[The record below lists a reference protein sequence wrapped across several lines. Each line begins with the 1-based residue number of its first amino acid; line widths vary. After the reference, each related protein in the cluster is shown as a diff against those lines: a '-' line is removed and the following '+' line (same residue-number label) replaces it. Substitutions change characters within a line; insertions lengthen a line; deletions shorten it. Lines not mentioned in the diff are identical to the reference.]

1 MIAQLLHSGPPMGKT
16 VLVVDDDQAIRETIQ
31 EVLQEQGFS
40 VATVRNGQEALAW
53 LRASSAPALILLDL
67 SMPMMD
73 GQTFRKEQ
81 EKDPLLALIPVIAIS
96 AAAGLAEKVQPMHID
111 GYLRKPMALDD
122 LISTVGRY
130 CAETSPEA

>member
-1 MIAQLLHSGPPMGKT
+1 MIAQLHSGPTRVNT
-16 VLVVDDDQAIRETIQ
+16 VLVVDDDEAIRETIK

-40 VATVRNGQEALAW
+40 VATARNGAEALAW
-53 LRASSAPALILLDL
+53 LRASTAPALILLDL

-73 GQTFRKEQ
+73 GQTFRQEQ
-81 EKDPLLALIPVIAIS
+81 RKDPLLAPIPVIAIS
-96 AAAGLAEKVQPMHID
+96 AAAGLAEKVRPMQID

-130 CAETSPEA
+130 CTGVSPGP

>member
-1 MIAQLLHSGPPMGKT
+1 MIAQLHSGPTRVNT
-16 VLVVDDDQAIRETIQ
+16 VLVVDDDEAIRETIQ

-40 VATVRNGQEALAW
+40 VATARNGAEALAW

-73 GQTFRKEQ
+73 GQTFRQEQ
-81 EKDPLLALIPVIAIS
+81 RKDPLLAPIPVIAIS
-96 AAAGLAEKVQPMHID
+96 AAAGLAEKVRPMQID

-122 LISTVGRY
+122 LISTVERY
-130 CAETSPEA
+130 CTGVSPGA

>member
-1 MIAQLLHSGPPMGKT
+1 MIAALQSGPTRVNT
-16 VLVVDDDQAIRETIQ
+16 VLVVDDDEAIRETIK

-40 VATVRNGQEALAW
+40 VATARNGAEALAW
-53 LRASSAPALILLDL
+53 LRASTAPALILLDL

-73 GQTFRKEQ
+73 GQTFRQEQ
-81 EKDPLLALIPVIAIS
+81 RKDPLLAPIPVIAIS
-96 AAAGLAEKVQPMHID
+96 AAAGLAEKVRPMQID

-130 CAETSPEA
+130 CTGVSPGP

>member
-1 MIAQLLHSGPPMGKT
+1 MIAQLHSGPAMVKT
-16 VLVVDDDQAIRETIQ
+16 VLVVDDDEAIRETIK

-40 VATVRNGQEALAW
+40 VATARSGAEALAW
-53 LRASSAPALILLDL
+53 LRASTAPALILLDL

-73 GQTFRKEQ
+73 GQTFRQEQ
-81 EKDPLLALIPVIAIS
+81 RKDPLLAPIPVIAIS
-96 AAAGLAEKVQPMHID
+96 AAAGLAEKVRPMQID

-130 CAETSPEA
+130 CTGVSPGP